1 MNVTVKLCA
10 ALSVAAC
17 CSAAAVDAALAQL
30 PANPLPISLEARSS
44 DFDRKNER
52 LVFQDVSITQGDLAI
67 SADLAEATRLDF
79 ENSQWVFTGEVT
91 IEFEAATI
99 SSEAATLR
107 FEGHQLRHA
116 EIVGEPARFAQKE
129 LEDGVRATGQASKLE
144 YDFDSG
150 IVTLSQNAR
159 LSEGAN
165 NITGDWLRY
174 DMRAERI
181 VAGSENE
188 DDRVQIIIT
197 PPAEDTAEDAGPEQ

>member
-1 MNVTVKLCA
+1 MNAAGRLCA
-10 ALSVAAC
+10 TLALAGC
-17 CSAAAVDAALAQL
+17 FSAATVGAALAQL

-44 DFDRKNER
+44 DFDRRNER
-52 LVFQDVSITQGDLAI
+52 LVFHDVSITQGDLAI

-79 ENSQWVFTGEVT
+79 ENSQWVFTGHVN

-99 SSEAATLR
+99 SSDAATLR

-116 EIVGEPARFAQKE
+116 EIVGSPAEFAQKE
-129 LEDGVRATGQASKLE
+129 LEDGVRATGQASRLE

-181 VAGSENE
+181 VAGSEDE
-188 DDRVQIIIT
+188 GDRVQITIT
-197 PPAEDTAEDAGPEQ
+197 PPAEDAVEEAGPEQ